1 MTFFSLHSVG
11 VVIGATTLIACSGD
25 GGGAGANGTGGM
37 SGSEGGASGAS
48 GASTNGGAGP
58 TGTGGAPANIGSGG
72 IMPIGSGGSMPV
84 TGGAPPIGGTSSGGT
99 SGGAPSGTGGK
110 AAASGGSTG
119 AAGAPPTNCMSMS
132 PVGPTI
138 FGMFPTADP
147 SKKGSL
153 AVTTQNNVGPNNS
166 FTLFR
171 PTDMTKN
178 GPLFPVVTWG
188 NGTGTMPTTYS
199 FLLTALASHGF
210 IVIASNSQN
219 VGQGTPPPMLDG
231 VTWVFQQNC
240 DSSSPLYQHV
250 DTAHVGATGH
260 SQGAFATMSAGTD
273 PRIVATAPIEGARAA
288 KLNGPSLLLCG
299 TKDTTVGCM
308 GAQSAFTSITQ
319 PVMYG
324 ELLAADHTNWIA
336 ASFGGGAPSPFVTAV
351 VAWMRV
357 FLMGDT
363 SLKPMFY
370 GADCTMCKD
379 TATWKVQQKMLN

>member
-1 MTFFSLHSVG
+1 
-11 VVIGATTLIACSGD
+11 
-25 GGGAGANGTGGM
+25 M
-37 SGSEGGASGAS
+37 S
-48 GASTNGGAGP
+48 T
-58 TGTGGAPANIGSGG
+58 
-72 IMPIGSGGSMPV
+72 
-84 TGGAPPIGGTSSGGT
+84 
-99 SGGAPSGTGGK
+99 
-110 AAASGGSTG
+110 
-119 AAGAPPTNCMSMS
+119 S

-138 FGMFPTADP
+138 FGMFPAGDP

-153 AVTTQNNVGPNNS
+153 AVTTQNNVGPGNA

-171 PTDMTKN
+171 PTDLSKN

-188 NGTGTMPTTYS
+188 NGTGTMPSTYS

-240 DSSSPLYQHV
+240 DSASPLYQHV

-299 TKDTTVGCM
+299 TMDTTVGCM

-324 ELLAADHTNWIA
+324 ELLAADHTNWIS
-336 ASFGGGAPSPFVTAV
+336 ASITAGFGGGAPSPFVTAV

-357 FLMGDT
+357 FLMGDAT
-363 SLKPMFY
+363 LKPMFY
-370 GADCTMCKD
+370 GPDCTMCKD